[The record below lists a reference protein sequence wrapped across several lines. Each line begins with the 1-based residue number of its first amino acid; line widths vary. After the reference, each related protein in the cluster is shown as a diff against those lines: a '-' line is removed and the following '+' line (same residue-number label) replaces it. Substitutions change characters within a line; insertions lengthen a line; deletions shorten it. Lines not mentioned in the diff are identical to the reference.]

1 MPDFSTQS
9 ALYAK
14 FRPKYPKELYDFI
27 FSHIKNF
34 GSAWD
39 VGTGSGQVA
48 AELSKR
54 FDDVIATDSS
64 EQQLRKAAKRANII
78 YRLESAES
86 TEIPDHSID
95 LITVGQ
101 ALHWFDIH
109 LFFKEVNRVLKPGGM
124 IAIIGYG
131 VFSSEAEVDRI
142 VNNFYTLTIDKY
154 WDPQRKYID
163 EGYKTIP
170 FPFQQIEAPEFKM
183 EFQWTAAE
191 LIGYLQSW
199 SAVQAYKKENGQDP
213 VEAII
218 PELNA
223 AIPSKVN
230 IRFPLLFKIGTVSN
244 EISAGFSR

>member
-27 FSHIKNF
+27 FSNVENF

-39 VGTGSGQVA
+39 AGTGSGQVA
-48 AELSKR
+48 SELSNR
-54 FDDVIATDSS
+54 FEDVIATDSS
-64 EQQLRKAAKRANII
+64 EQQLRKADKRANII

-86 TEIPDHSID
+86 TEITDHTID
-95 LITVGQ
+95 LVTVAQ
-101 ALHWFDIH
+101 AIHWFDFD
-109 LFFKEVNRVLKPGGM
+109 LFFKEVKRVLKPGGA

-131 VFSSEAEVDRI
+131 IFTSNPAVDTI
-142 VNNFYTLTIDKY
+142 VDHFYSVTIDKY
-154 WDPQRKYID
+154 WDPNRKYVD
-163 EGYKTIP
+163 EGYKGIP

-191 LIGYLQSW
+191 LIGYLRSW
-199 SAVQAYKKENGQDP
+199 SAVQAYKNENGKDP

-223 AIPSKVN
+223 AMPGKVN
-230 IRFPLLFKIGTVSN
+230 IRFPLLFKLGTV
-244 EISAGFSR
+244 